1 MQSKISGKLWIAL
14 TVAVVLHECCG
25 CTSLMTAR
33 GAASATSSFTDV
45 SDPIVES
52 LEAVKE
58 NAEDS
63 VDGVGEQVQ
72 QGRGQW
78 GEFVHE
84 LNRFFAF
91 GDPEEM
97 NSSPF
102 DSISDKQMK
111 AMRAEIDGSSSLR

>member
-1 MQSKISGKLWIAL
+1 LKK
-14 TVAVVLHECCG
+14 
-25 CTSLMTAR
+25 
-33 GAASATSSFTDV
+33 
-45 SDPIVES
+45 

-58 NAEDS
+58 TAEDS
-63 VDGVGEQVQ
+63 VDGVGELVQ

-84 LNRFFAF
+84 LHRFFAF

-97 NSSPF
+97 NSSRF